1 MTAYRQQALAC
12 AALLRGGAGRPRDLR
27 AIAPE
32 AGKILLRNVY
42 GWFERTQRGVYRL
55 TETGEAALQRWPAIL
70 ADESLGQ
77 HRGGAADSL
86 ASGPVLVAEQA

>member
-12 AALLRGGAGRPRDLR
+12 AALLRGGPGRPRDLQ

-55 TETGEAALQRWPAIL
+55 TDAGEAALQRWP
-70 ADESLGQ
+70 DT
-77 HRGGAADSL
+77 
-86 ASGPVLVAEQA
+86 VAFMA